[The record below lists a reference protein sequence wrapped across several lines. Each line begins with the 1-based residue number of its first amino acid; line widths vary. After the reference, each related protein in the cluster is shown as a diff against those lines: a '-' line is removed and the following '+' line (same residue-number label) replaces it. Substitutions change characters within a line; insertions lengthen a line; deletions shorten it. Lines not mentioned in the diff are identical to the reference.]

1 MNIVNVILEK
11 QYPNE
16 YTHTMKTNVSTAV
29 FVGAVSGQIILGSI
43 ADQLGRTKIMI
54 ISCSLLII
62 GGLFSALVYGGEG
75 NYTLTLWLLV
85 IARGLLGF
93 GIGGEY
99 PLAASSTVES
109 VAPEIRLP
117 SVTMTFSLQGLGSFT
132 AALMSLI
139 LITLLAN
146 ENNDQD
152 YNKKNLEI
160 IWRLLFGIGTLPA
173 IGIFYHRWTAKES
186 KEFRRHSISDMRKKG
201 FELTYLERLGIV
213 ARHYKAKLFG
223 ASMTWFLL
231 DIFFLCTINFFRF
244 NICR

>member
-1 MNIVNVILEK
+1 
-11 QYPNE
+11 
-16 YTHTMKTNVSTAV
+16 MKTNVSTAV

-173 IGIFYHRWTAKES
+173 LGIFYHRWKAEES
-186 KEFRRHSISDMRKKG
+186 VEFRRQSISYMKDEG
-201 FELTYLERLGIV
+201 FELTYCERLGIII
-213 ARHYKAKLFG
+213 RHYKKKIIWCKYDMVF
-223 ASMTWFLL
+223 
-231 DIFFLCTINFFRF
+231 IRYIFLCTINFFRF